1 MTGLREKY
9 IGCLPA
15 VTFVRRAADGA
26 PLKEREK
33 QMSLSVQHLQFN
45 TTTLFNVD
53 AITLTWI
60 VLHYFLFLNF
70 HFKKCVRLSA
80 SRIFF
85 CAFLCGVQLHQK
97 NVYIS
102 ISANASICVLMFHYS
117 L

>member
-45 TTTLFNVD
+45 TTTLFYVHSM
-53 AITLTWI
+53 TFMCI
-60 VLHYFLFLNF
+60 VCHYFSFSGQASME
-70 HFKKCVRLSA
+70 SA
-80 SRIFF
+80 VECTLATR
-85 CAFLCGVQLHQK
+85 
-97 NVYIS
+97 
-102 ISANASICVLMFHYS
+102 
-117 L
+117 